1 MKNKSMQGFQIDE
14 EDRDFLYYDVENI
27 ASATDCTGLI
37 PTPPVNAEEAESYA
51 NIYSVPTPSVEKEK
65 QDSNDDDMS
74 HTSDQF
80 MENKAD

>member
-1 MKNKSMQGFQIDE
+1 MKNKDMQEFSIDE

-37 PTPPVNAEEAESYA
+37 PTPPTNAEEAESYT

-65 QDSNDDDMS
+65 QYPDADRN
-74 HTSDQF
+74 HT
-80 MENKAD
+80 